1 MYSAL
6 HKNTALS
13 KIHQTLMSMKPRR
26 EKFLRGLKPYCCQK
40 PQPETMP
47 IPFAMS
53 VKKVQVWKNAR
64 PMGILPRGIGEQR
77 EFIRGKP
84 IEVLGG
90 CLLAA

>member
-1 MYSAL
+1 
-6 HKNTALS
+6 
-13 KIHQTLMSMKPRR
+13 
-26 EKFLRGLKPYCCQK
+26 
-40 PQPETMP
+40 MP

-90 CLLAA
+90 RLLAT